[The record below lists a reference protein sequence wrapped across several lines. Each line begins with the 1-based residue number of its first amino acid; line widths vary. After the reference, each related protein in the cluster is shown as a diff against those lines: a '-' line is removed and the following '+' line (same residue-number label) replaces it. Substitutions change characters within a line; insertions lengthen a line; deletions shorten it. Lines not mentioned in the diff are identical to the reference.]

1 MSPEDRL
8 ELAKITKML
17 ENLSDEDKAAKV
29 LSNTCLFCDLPAKN
43 LNNSVYY
50 FLEKSLNTLCEK
62 HMQLALVSLLSELD
76 CG

>member
-17 ENLSDEDKAAKV
+17 ENLGNEKKAEKV

-43 LNNSVYY
+43 LNSSAY
-50 FLEKSLNTLCEK
+50 FFMGKLLNTLCEK
-62 HMQLALVSLLSELD
+62 HMQLAVISCLSELD